1 MEKVRALARKVSNGG
16 RWGADDEIGT
26 LNLVTPEVVRR
37 ASECVK
43 RGDVFSLGLRFDSA
57 GPQIGTGGRVNPI
70 HLMSAI
76 DAGVGDPDGFRYND
90 DFITMPL
97 QCATQWDALSHV
109 HYGGRLYND
118 RPLSTLTSA
127 GASKNSIDKIRRGVI
142 SRGGLFDLARL
153 KGVDRLVP
161 GV

>member
-1 MEKVRALARKVSNGG
+1 MEKVRALARKVSNWG

-76 DAGVGDPDGFRYND
+76 DAGIGPDPEGFR
-90 DFITMPL
+90 
-97 QCATQWDALSHV
+97 
-109 HYGGRLYND
+109 
-118 RPLSTLTSA
+118 
-127 GASKNSIDKIRRGVI
+127 
-142 SRGGLFDLARL
+142 
-153 KGVDRLVP
+153 
-161 GV
+161 